1 MIATSVPIETHVAP
15 VSRASILALLDDPH
29 ALPAVPPV
37 AQQVVRL
44 SEEDDTPASMLARV
58 ISKDPALAGRLLR
71 VANSAFF
78 GFSRK
83 VETVTLAVTLLGF
96 RAVRNMV
103 LALSLKSMFRTFG
116 ILERRLWAQSVCM
129 GVAASA
135 VAKRARTAAPEEA
148 FVAGLLADAG
158 QAVLLE
164 LARTDYQALL
174 LTAYRD
180 DSDILAL
187 EHERLGIGHDEI
199 GATLARRWNLPESL
213 ELTIRHH
220 HGAPPESDL
229 QAAAGLSEI
238 VRVAELLT
246 RAAGAGRPSPGHCSP
261 EEIECRMAAVG
272 LAPHLFEELL
282 GEVQGRLAQDG
293 QSLG

>member
-1 MIATSVPIETHVAP
+1 MIASSASAAPHVSP
-15 VSRASILALLDDPH
+15 VTRASILALLDDPH

-44 SEEDDTPASMLARV
+44 SEEDDTPASALARV

-116 ILERRLWAQSVCM
+116 ILERRLWAQSLCM

-135 VAKRARTAAPEEA
+135 VAKRSRTASPEEA

-180 DSDILAL
+180 DADILAL

-199 GATLARRWNLPESL
+199 GATLARRWNLPETL

-220 HGAPPESDL
+220 HGWPPERDIL
-229 QAAAGLSEI
+229 APTGLSEI

-246 RAAGAGRPSPGHCSP
+246 RAAGAGRPMPAHCST
-261 EEIECRMAAVG
+261 EEIESRMATVG
-272 LAPHLFEELL
+272 LDPGLFDELL
-282 GEVQGRLAQDG
+282 AEVRGRLEQDG
-293 QSLG
+293 QTLG